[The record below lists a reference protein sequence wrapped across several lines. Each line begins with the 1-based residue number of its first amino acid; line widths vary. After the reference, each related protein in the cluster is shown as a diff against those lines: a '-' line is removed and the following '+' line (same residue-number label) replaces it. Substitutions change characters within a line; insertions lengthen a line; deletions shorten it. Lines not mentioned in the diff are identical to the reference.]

1 MQYPYRNQQGTF
13 NNMQTATTRIMPLAF
28 LVILGSFFLLG
39 TQFAPVQTEHVG
51 APANTSKLILKP
63 KRLPKKPL
71 PDFSHIYNT
80 QEKKQQFF
88 SYLMP
93 IVEQVNK
100 EVLIERSNISL
111 LRHKSSLTNRDKTYL
126 GKMAKKYRVKTE
138 LDNHTLFFKRLLK
151 KVDQIPP
158 SLVLAQAANES
169 AWGTSRFAV
178 EGNNLFGQWCFSKG
192 CGLVPVR
199 RDGDASHEVAKFS
212 SVFNSVESYIL
223 NLNRHSQYADLRTI
237 RLQLRNDEK
246 PINGIQLANG
256 LMGYSERGQEYVDE
270 IQSMIR
276 FNNLASLDKNS

>member
-1 MQYPYRNQQGTF
+1 
-13 NNMQTATTRIMPLAF
+13 MQTTTNRILSIIFLLVLAS
-28 LVILGSFFLLG
+28 SFILG
-39 TQFAPVQTEHVG
+39 TQVTTTHSERITP
-51 APANTSKLILKP
+51 NTGSIKLAVKP
-63 KRLPKKPL
+63 KRLPTKPL

-93 IVEQVNK
+93 IVKQVNN
-100 EVLIERSNISL
+100 EVLVERKNISTL
-111 LRHKSSLTNRDKTYL
+111 SQKSSLTNRDKTYL
-126 GKMAKKYRVKTE
+126 NKLAKKYRVKTS
-138 LDNHTLFFKRLLK
+138 LDNHAKFFQRLLI

-178 EGNNLFGQWCFSKG
+178 EGNNLFGQWCFAKG

-212 SVFNSVESYIL
+212 SVFHSVESYIL
-223 NLNRHSQYADLRTI
+223 NLNRHAQYSDLRAI
-237 RLQLRNDEK
+237 RFRLRSNEQ

-256 LMGYSERGQEYVDE
+256 LLGYSERGQEYVNE

-276 FNNLASLDKNS
+276 FNNLASFDKNS

>member
-1 MQYPYRNQQGTF
+1 
-13 NNMQTATTRIMPLAF
+13 MQTASRIIPLGLIITLA
-28 LVILGSFFLLG
+28 SCFFLG
-39 TQFAPVQTEHVG
+39 TQVSPPLTIEESEPDHTT
-51 APANTSKLILKP
+51 NLILKP
-63 KRLPKKPL
+63 KRLPQKPL

-80 QEKKQQFF
+80 QDKKQQFF

-100 EVLIERSNISL
+100 EVQVERDNVSL
-111 LRHKSSLTNRDKTYL
+111 LQRKSSFTKQDKEYL
-126 GKMAKKYRVKTE
+126 NKIAKKYRVKIKLSNRST
-138 LDNHTLFFKRLLK
+138 FFKQVLL

-178 EGNNLFGQWCFSKG
+178 KGNNLFGQWCFSKG
-192 CGLVPVR
+192 CGLVPER
-199 RDGDASHEVAKFS
+199 RDGNASHEVAKFS

-223 NLNRHSQYADLRTI
+223 NLNRHSQYKELRAI
-237 RLQLRNDEK
+237 RFQLRDSNR

-256 LMGYSERGQEYVDE
+256 LIGYSERGQEYVDE